1 MISLLPWFWLWGW
14 KRLQKFVKPLELSKN
29 GDRRFLGLDKEQPKG
44 VSSMALG
51 DVLWDLLLALG
62 QSFAECLLKTSDH
75 RSKLGVVTNAFSP
88 ST

>member
-1 MISLLPWFWLWGW
+1 MISSLPWFWLWWW

-29 GDRRFLGLDKEQPKG
+29 GDGRVLGLDKEQPKG

-51 DVLWDLLLALG
+51 SVLWDLLLALG
-62 QSFAECLLKTSDH
+62 KGFAERLLKTSAPS
-75 RSKLGVVTNAFSP
+75 SKPRVVTNAFSL